1 MRIIIEYE
9 ASWRNSFL
17 DGSNN
22 EKIPDKG
29 RNYIGS
35 MTALKT
41 EGNFKRHEV
50 TKDTVM
56 GILNRL
62 IGDQRK
68 LYQARES
75 ENYYFAQL
83 ESKLLPEHIIDRPN
97 KLVTS
102 QEMIYLRNMSG
113 NTDPSSFSGLIKSN
127 NEMLNSNYSK
137 ELWQI
142 IYLKPQELIKFIVTN
157 QLPILQNIEVVNT
170 EPLIVASQCESIK
183 KISMKSLESDFNLDL
198 DDIKNAV
205 NILLA
210 NNSKLEVYF
219 TSSRTKFSD
228 VEYFNEKQINL
239 PALYFSA
246 LYLQGIRLKEK
257 GKASKLILKGFSVK
271 NFTKKDFMKFCATGG
286 DKLLWGNPFLLKVK
300 KKGEGEVTSMLTKAS
315 GELEINLP
323 LDKAEADD
331 LKQKIE
337 NAGVSSFYLGK
348 KGLAFV
354 KEIR

>member
-22 EKIPDKG
+22 EPLPKNG
-29 RNYIGS
+29 RNFVGS

-41 EGNFKRHEV
+41 EGNFKRYEV
-50 TKDTVM
+50 SKDTVM
-56 GILNRL
+56 GVLNRL

-113 NTDPSSFSGLIKSN
+113 NTDQGSFTGMIKSKDPAF
-127 NEMLNSNYSK
+127 NSQFSQQ
-137 ELWQI
+137 LWGV
-142 IYLKPQELIKFIVTN
+142 LWLS
-157 QLPILQNIEVVNT
+157 LDEVV
-170 EPLIVASQCESIK
+170 
-183 KISMKSLESDFNLDL
+183 DF
-198 DDIKNAV
+198 
-205 NILLA
+205 ILNPTMALP
-210 NNSKLEVYF
+210 E
-219 TSSRTKFSD
+219 
-228 VEYFNEKQINL
+228 NL
-239 PALYFSA
+239 PDSYTPLMVIEQLEALNKYKSIDVDGNVENALNLLKGKFPDVDYKLTAKGQLTPISLYTSA
-246 LYLQGIRLKEK
+246 LYLQLESLSKQYDLSDIVSRSGGLTGI
-257 GKASKLILKGFSVK
+257 SKRG
-271 NFTKKDFMKFCATGG
+271 FTKKDFMEKYTTGAK
-286 DKLLWGNPFLLKVK
+286 KLIWGNPFLLKVK